1 MTPEQFCY
9 WLQGRVE
16 LLPEQA
22 PSAEEWAAI
31 RNHLATTFKK
41 ETSPLDQYR
50 ERFGQMPQ
58 PIPAYKE
65 PQPYWKPDIV
75 YVESPILPYTVTC

>member
-16 LLPEQA
+16 LLPEQV
-22 PSAEEWAAI
+22 PSAEEWAVI
-31 RNHLATTFKK
+31 RGQLTKVYKK
-41 ETSPLDQYR
+41 EESGIEYYR
-50 ERFGQMPQ
+50 RIFGQPQAPQ
-58 PIPAYKE
+58 PQYW
-65 PQPYWKPDIV
+65 QPV